1 MSVLRKFSNL
11 SGIYHSAHGR
21 VGIDE
26 CSPTRS
32 SVCEILHHKQ
42 QRLSVFGIASLNVG
56 SMTGSSNEVVETVSR
71 RRIDLCCVQDCRWRD
86 ASARML
92 EDKECR
98 YKFFWIGNDL
108 GTGDVGML
116 LTEKW
121 KDRIFYVKRVSD
133 CLTMIKLVFGEVVIT
148 ILLLFLSIYAP
159 QLRLTISDKE

>member
-42 QRLSVFGIASLNVG
+42 QRL
-56 SMTGSSNEVVETVSR
+56 
-71 RRIDLCCVQDCRWRD
+71 CCVRDCRWRD

-121 KDRIFYVKRVSD
+121 KDRTFYVKRVSD